1 MRPLLIT
8 LPQSRRTLY
17 CFDEPATWPIDTLP
31 HPARLPGGGHGGRA
45 PVPCR
50 IRGIPGRVVDLAHAM
65 TLNHLACPYRT
76 AEYAIE
82 HLAVAPAVRSNV
94 TIAYYDAGH
103 MMYVHPPS
111 MRKFKDDVAAFVD
124 ANAR

>member
-1 MRPLLIT
+1 MPFANT
-8 LPQSRRTLY
+8 
-17 CFDEPATWPIDTLP
+17 
-31 HPARLPGGGHGGRA
+31 
-45 PVPCR
+45 
-50 IRGIPGRVVDLAHAM
+50 VVDLAHAM
-65 TLNHLACPYRT
+65 TLNPRMKVLVQTGYFDLACPYRT

-111 MRKFKDDVAAFVD
+111 MQKFKNDVAAFVD